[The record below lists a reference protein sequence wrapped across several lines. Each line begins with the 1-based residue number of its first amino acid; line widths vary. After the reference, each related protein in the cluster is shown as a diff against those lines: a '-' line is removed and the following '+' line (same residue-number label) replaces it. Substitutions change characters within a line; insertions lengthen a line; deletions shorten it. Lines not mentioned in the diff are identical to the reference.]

1 MLKHL
6 TITHYALIDHLEIDW
21 PEGFTVITGETGAG
35 KSIMLGALGLLLGG
49 RADAKAIRAGEKKCV
64 VEAVFSLEGLDVG
77 DLFARHDMD
86 DEAEGGECIV
96 RREILASGKS
106 RAFVND
112 TPVPAAFLKELGSH
126 LIDIHSQH
134 QNLLIRNERFLID
147 TLDLTAGDAPLLTSY
162 QSAYHALADA
172 RNRLKK
178 LREAADEGAKTKDY
192 LQYRLERLDGAQL
205 KEGEQ
210 EELEDEQRVLSH
222 AEEIKEAL
230 YTASGCLDG
239 EETGVSN
246 LLRRAEEAL
255 RSIADHFPD
264 ADGLAERL
272 ASCRIE
278 ADDVASEVSR
288 RAEEIGY
295 DPARLQYVEERLSTI
310 YDLEQSFHLETVT
323 ALIAHAEELR
333 QQLDAIETSDD
344 DIARLE
350 AEVERLSEVC
360 RKEASK
366 LTEARTGAARA
377 MEGELTERLA
387 LLGMEHV
394 NLQVS
399 LTPRERPDE
408 WGADQVV
415 LLFSANQG
423 VPPRDVSAIASGG
436 EIARLM
442 LALKAYIAR
451 RRQLPT
457 IVFDEIDTGV
467 SGNMAERMAKMMRQI
482 ADDCQVICITHLPQI
497 AALGANHYRVYKDD
511 TAATTLS
518 HIDRLSPDERVTEL
532 AHMLSGTQLTAAAI
546 DNAKALLAAGAD
558 VS

>member
-49 RADAKAIRAGEKKCV
+49 RADSKAIRAGEKKCV
-64 VEAVFSLEGLDVG
+64 VEAVFSLKELDMG
-77 DLFARHDMD
+77 DLFARFDI
-86 DEAEGGECIV
+86 DEDVEGDECIV

-112 TPVPAAFLKELGSH
+112 TPVAAAFLKELGAH

-147 TLDLTAGDAPLLTSY
+147 TLDLTADNAALLTRY
-162 QSAYHALADA
+162 QTTYRALSDA
-172 RNRLKK
+172 RARLKR
-178 LREAADEGAKTKDY
+178 LREAAEEGAKTKDY
-192 LQYRLERLDGAQL
+192 LQYRLERLEGAEL
-205 KEGEQ
+205 KVGEQ
-210 EELEDEQRVLSH
+210 EDLEEEQRLLSH

-230 YTASGCLDG
+230 FTASGCLDG
-239 EETGVSN
+239 EDTGVSN
-246 LLRRAEEAL
+246 LLRRAEDAL
-255 RSIADHFPD
+255 RGIADHFSD
-264 ADGLAERL
+264 AAGLAERL

-278 ADDVASEVSR
+278 ADDVASEVSHK
-288 RAEEIGY
+288 AEEIGY

-310 YDLEQSFHLETVT
+310 YDLEQSFHLDTVA
-323 ALIAHAEELR
+323 ALIAHSEKLR
-333 QQLDAIETSDD
+333 RQLDAIETSDD

-350 AEVERLSEVC
+350 AEVEHLSEAS
-360 RKEASK
+360 RKEAEL
-366 LTEARTGAARA
+366 LTAARTEAARA
-377 MEGELTERLA
+377 MGQELIERLS

-399 LTPRERPDE
+399 LTPREHPDE

-442 LALKAYIAR
+442 LALKAYIAK

-467 SGNMAERMAKMMRQI
+467 SGNMAERMAKMMRKI

-511 TAATTLS
+511 AAATALS
-518 HIDRLSPDERVTEL
+518 HIEHLTPGERVTEV

-546 DNAKALLAAGAD
+546 DNAKALLEAGAKG
-558 VS
+558 